1 MRLAIFGATGGTG
14 RRLVEQALARG
25 HDVNVLVRRP
35 ETLPIRDPRLRIVR
49 GDVLNPATVRSPVT
63 DVDAVI
69 STLGVGYRRGPTTV
83 YSRGIVNIIDAMHE
97 AGVKRLVCVST
108 TSIESAPGTPFGL
121 RLLHRLVLQRIL
133 ERPYSDIRVM
143 ERTITGS
150 DRPGRPADQRAAAR
164 HLPRG
169 SGTPRGPRAV
179 HLPRRSRRVHARL
192 RRRREST
199 QLPDGYCLLI
209 GKLQGAG

>member
-150 DRPGRPADQRAAAR
+150 DLDWTIARAAR
-164 HLPRG
+164 L
-169 SGTPRGPRAV
+169 TNGPRRGTFHAEAG
-179 HLPRRSRRVHARL
+179 HHAGRGLSISRADL
-192 RRRREST
+192 AA
-199 QLPDGYCLLI
+199 YLLDCVEDAKALSCQMDI
-209 GKLQGAG
+209 AY